1 MDSGLVVLLC
11 SCICH
16 SDPVTQRLVSA
27 LEDLSTRWATEAERG
42 VLRTLNGG
50 CKVPITI
57 RTTLYGDTRACNSV
71 RRRRGSNRC
80 LRCISVRSLTRP
92 VSLCFLVS
100 LQR

>member
-1 MDSGLVVLLC
+1 MPAQTIYDARIEGSVALVLTNSGFVMLHC
-11 SCICH
+11 SFCR

-57 RTTLYGDTRACNSV
+57 RTTL
-71 RRRRGSNRC
+71 
-80 LRCISVRSLTRP
+80 
-92 VSLCFLVS
+92 
-100 LQR
+100 